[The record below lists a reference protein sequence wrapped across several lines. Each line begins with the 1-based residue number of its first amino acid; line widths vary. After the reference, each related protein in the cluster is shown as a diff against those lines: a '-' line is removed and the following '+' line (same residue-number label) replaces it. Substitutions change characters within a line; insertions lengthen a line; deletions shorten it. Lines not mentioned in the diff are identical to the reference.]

1 MASPPSSSSD
11 IPPDVAT
18 LGVSLAL
25 RNGSLFHW
33 RPIHSDDAERLQA
46 FHQRLSHQTRLFRF
60 FGEMPVLS
68 QEFAERLSHVD
79 YHDRMAIVV
88 TPDAAVE
95 EPIVAVARYEQT
107 APGEAEFALVIE
119 DRWQGQGIGPQILRA
134 LARYARSRGYS
145 ALIGNV
151 MYDNEHML
159 AMLRHLGI
167 PATHHLRE
175 GRVEVRLDISALDG

>member
-1 MASPPSSSSD
+1 MASSSSPSSD
-11 IPPDVAT
+11 IPPDVAA
-18 LGVSLAL
+18 LGGALAL

-33 RPIHSDDAERLQA
+33 RAIHPDDAERLQA
-46 FHQRLSHQTRLFRF
+46 FHQRLSHQTLLFRF

-68 QEFAERLSHVD
+68 REFAGRLSHVD

-88 TPDAAVE
+88 TPGASVD

-119 DRWQGQGIGPQILRA
+119 DRWQGQGIGSQALRE

-145 ALIGNV
+145 TLIGNV
-151 MYDNEHML
+151 MYENEHML
-159 AMLRHLGI
+159 TMLRHLGI
-167 PATHHLRE
+167 PAIHHLRE
-175 GRVEVRLDISALDG
+175 GRVEVQLDISALDG

>member
-1 MASPPSSSSD
+1 MASSPSSSSD
-11 IPPDVAT
+11 IPPDVAA
-18 LGVSLAL
+18 LGGSLAL
-25 RNGSLFHW
+25 RSASIFQW
-33 RPIHSDDAERLQA
+33 RAIHPDDAPRLQA
-46 FHQRLSHQTRLFRF
+46 FHQRLSHQTLLFRF

-68 QEFAERLSHVD
+68 WEFAERLSHVD

-88 TPDAAVE
+88 TPGASAD

-107 APGEAEFALVIE
+107 VPGEAEFALVIE
-119 DRWQGQGIGPQILRA
+119 DRWQGQGIGPQLLRA
-134 LARYARSRGYS
+134 LARYARGRGYS
-145 ALIGNV
+145 TLIGNV

-175 GRVEVRLDISALDG
+175 GRVEVRLDISALDA